1 VADEP
6 DVQAGQ
12 DIDTLRA
19 EVTDLRRQLDRTQSE
34 KKGGIKRK
42 LRSIVVVVL
51 IVLGSVLTPIAAM
64 TIYLRAFVL
73 DTNEYLAV
81 VGPLP
86 KDPAVA
92 TALADQVTNQLF
104 ARVDVKNAIKE
115 ALPNK
120 ADFLADPLASS
131 VKSATHAAAY
141 MVAIS
146 DQFHEA
152 WVRANRRV
160 HQALV
165 GILTGSGNSAV
176 SADKSGKVT
185 LDLHTLAVQ
194 VVDQLKAS
202 GLTVFDKVPVDKI
215 GGQVTLFTAPGLVKV
230 QGATSLLN
238 TLAYVLPFLALAC
251 FVGAVGAANR
261 GRRRRT
267 LLYDGMGLAISMAVF
282 AILLGLTRSYLLTAA
297 EGHALNPNA
306 AGVLFDAFLAVPKG
320 WVRSLF
326 VIGVVV
332 TVLAWLA
339 GPSRPAAAIRR
350 SVVRAARW
358 IAGLFTGRDW
368 HLGSAGRWIGE
379 NEGPV
384 ECGIGL
390 VGFIILVVWG
400 SPGIGG
406 ALVVVLIIAALILL
420 VHFVAT
426 RSRVAQAPGEGEGS
440 SQLPSG
446 DVGGDQGEAGPGDGD
461 ADRSQGGALT
471 SGEAPSGVSPHG
483 SG

>member
-1 VADEP
+1 MADEEEP
-6 DVQAGQ
+6 QDVE
-12 DIDTLRA
+12 TLRA
-19 EVTDLRRQLDRTQSE
+19 EVTDLRRQLDKTRAE
-34 KKGGIKRK
+34 NKGGIKRK

-51 IVLGSVLTPIAAM
+51 IVLGSVLAPIAAM

-104 ARVDVKNAIKE
+104 ARVDVKQAIE
-115 ALPNK
+115 NALPNS
-120 ADFLADPLASS
+120 ANFLADPLAST

-141 MVAIS
+141 KVAIS
-146 DQFHEA
+146 DQFHSA
-152 WVRANRRV
+152 WLQANRRV

-165 GILTGSGNSAV
+165 GILTGSSNSAV

-202 GLTVFDKVPVDKI
+202 GLTVFDKVPTDKI
-215 GGQVTLFTAPGLVKV
+215 GGEVVLFTAPGLVKA
-230 QGATSLLN
+230 QGATNALN
-238 TLAYVLPFLALAC
+238 TLAYVLPFLSVAC
-251 FVGAVGAANR
+251 FVGAVAAARR

-267 LLYDGMGLAISMAVF
+267 LLYDGMGLAISMVVF
-282 AILLGLTRSYLLTAA
+282 AILLGLARSYLLTAA
-297 EGHALNPNA
+297 EGHSLNPSA
-306 AGVLFDAFLAVPKG
+306 AGALFDAFLEVPQGWLRILFAV
-320 WVRSLF
+320 
-326 VIGVVV
+326 GVLV
-332 TVLAWLA
+332 TVFAWLA

-350 SVVRAARW
+350 YVVQAARW
-358 IAGLFTGRDW
+358 VGGLFTGRDW
-368 HLGSAGRWIGE
+368 HLGPAGRWLGE

-390 VGFIILVVWG
+390 VGFIILVIWG
-400 SPGIGG
+400 SPGIVG
-406 ALVVVLIIAALILL
+406 ALVVVLIVAALILL

-426 RSRVAQAPGEGEGS
+426 RSRAEQALEGGHGPRDAP
-440 SQLPSG
+440 PS
-446 DVGGDQGEAGPGDGD
+446 DAGGDLVGATKDDGD
-461 ADRSQGGALT
+461 TGGGQEGALT
-471 SGEAPSGVSPHG
+471 SGGSASEVTPHG

>member
-1 VADEP
+1 MADEP

-141 MVAIS
+141 KVAIS

-339 GPSRPAAAIRR
+339 GPSRPRRPSAAASSGRR
-350 SVVRAARW
+350 GGSPACSP
-358 IAGLFTGRDW
+358 GGTGTSGRLDG
-368 HLGSAGRWIGE
+368 GSARTKA
-379 NEGPV
+379 PSSA
-384 ECGIGL
+384 
-390 VGFIILVVWG
+390 G
-400 SPGIGG
+400 S
-406 ALVVVLIIAALILL
+406 ASWA
-420 VHFVAT
+420 
-426 RSRVAQAPGEGEGS
+426 S
-440 SQLPSG
+440 SSSWC
-446 DVGGDQGEAGPGDGD
+446 GEARG
-461 ADRSQGGALT
+461 
-471 SGEAPSGVSPHG
+471 SGVRSW
-483 SG
+483 SC